1 MFANSVRRSFARFS
15 KPVNRQF
22 AHAAKER
29 PAERPADFEGFMR
42 WYLVED
48 YQVVFFVMGSWITIG
63 TLGKLMFGG
72 DKKQATITDAQKAA
86 LYTKKAATSSDD
98 MPGDIDGF
106 LTWMEQDSGNLDKAL
121 ATL

>member
-1 MFANSVRRSFARFS
+1 MFANTIRRSFAKFS
-15 KPVNRQF
+15 KPAQRKF

-42 WYLVED
+42 YYLVED
-48 YQVVFFVMGSWITIG
+48 YQVVFFVMGSWVTIG
-63 TLGKLMFGG
+63 VLGNLIAGG
-72 DKKQATITDAQKAA
+72 GKKEAPITDAQKAA
-86 LYTKKAATSSDD
+86 LYTQKESSSNGD
-98 MPGDIDGF
+98 MPSDIDGF